1 MSIVSL
7 SGAIEIGLIYALV
20 SLGIFLAFQVLN
32 FQDLTADGSFS
43 LGAAVAATMIV
54 MGHNPWTATFVA
66 ILAGA
71 GAGLVTALLSIRLK
85 IVNLIASMLTLTALF
100 SINLRIM
107 GAPNVALLG
116 KATIF
121 LPLSGAL
128 GLPPWISN
136 PIAILTG
143 VMVLAALFA
152 WFMKS
157 EFGLAMRATGA
168 NPRMA
173 RSQGIST
180 NRHICVGLAIANG
193 FIALGGSLFAQS
205 NSFADIT
212 VGMGSIVAGLAAVI
226 LGEALVRSGNIVWVI
241 VGTVVGSVL
250 YRFAVSIALESEWI
264 GLSAGDLNLVTAVLV
279 AFAMMARIPRFGL
292 LSMKLIQRFAQKS
305 VATYRSGA

>member
-1 MSIVSL
+1 MSIISVA
-7 SGAIEIGLIYALV
+7 GAVEVGLIYSLV
-20 SLGIFLAFQVLN
+20 SLGIFLAFQVLS

-54 MGHNPWTATFVA
+54 AGYNPWTATVVA
-66 ILAGA
+66 VLAGFA
-71 GAGLVTALLSIRLK
+71 AGLVTAFLSIRVR

-116 KATIF
+116 KNTIF
-121 LPLSGAL
+121 TPLGTTFGWPAWL
-128 GLPPWISN
+128 GN
-136 PIAILTG
+136 PIAIFVGVSVLT
-143 VMVLAALFA
+143 ALFA

-173 RSQGIST
+173 RSST
-180 NRHICVGLAIANG
+180 SLHIYVGLAIANG
-193 FIALGGSLFAQS
+193 FIALGGCLFAQS

-212 VGMGSIVAGLAAVI
+212 VGVGSIVAGLAAVI

-241 VGTVVGSVL
+241 VGTVIGSVL

-279 AFAMMARIPRFGL
+279 AVAMMLRIPRFRA
-292 LSMKLIQRFAQKS
+292 LSRKLMQRFNQKA
-305 VATYRSGA
+305 VATQRSGA